1 MLKSEQ
7 SRREGPTVFSIEES
21 TAEERGGGGGGREG
35 GGEDKWLVWE
45 TGLFSLLG
53 GATSSQEAVRGGG
66 SHSQLI
72 LVPAPPCIK

>member
-35 GGEDKWLVWE
+35 GGDKWLVWE
-45 TGLFSLLG
+45 TGLLSLLG

-72 LVPAPPCIK
+72 LVPAPPRTK